1 MAPPRDCEA
10 EGFEWLTVDDKENSV
25 LAWARHSGEGHPIV
39 VVVSNFT
46 PVPRT
51 GYALPMPVAGRW
63 REIINT
69 DAQGYGGSD
78 MGNMGAVVAEPNPL
92 NGKPAQAMV
101 TLPPLATLYFM
112 QDN

>member
-1 MAPPRDCEA
+1 M
-10 EGFEWLTVDDKENSV
+10 
-25 LAWARHSGEGHPIV
+25 

-51 GYALPMPVAGRW
+51 GYALPMPAAGRW
-63 REIINT
+63 RELLNT
-69 DAQGYGGSD
+69 DAQPYGGSG
-78 MGNMGAVVAEPNPL
+78 MGNLGAVTAEPRPL

-112 QDN
+112 QEN